1 MWEGMPFLNMS
12 SNKPQLTEGVIGVH
26 SRTRN
31 HLCFVHSYNFAES
44 HLSAF
49 PMEAGALEGSLQP
62 IVGLI
67 CRFCFG
73 IKCFF
78 QKA

>member
-12 SNKPQLTEGVIGVH
+12 SNKPQLTEGVIGVR
-26 SRTRN
+26 SGTRN
-31 HLCFVHSYNFAES
+31 HLCFAHFYKFAES

-67 CRFCFG
+67 CRFCF
-73 IKCFF
+73 
-78 QKA
+78 